1 MSFWIDA
8 AVREALGVS
17 GEPVPVEYTG
27 VGTDSR
33 TIGEGGLFVA
43 LVGDRYDGHAFL
55 KDIAQRGARG
65 AVVSKLSSDRPDG
78 LVYYLVEDTLKALGQ
93 LGLYRRR
100 QLDALVCAVT
110 GSNGKTTTKE
120 MLRALL
126 STKYRVHATAGNLN
140 NRIGTPLTLLAAPDD
155 AQALVI
161 ELGTSLPGE
170 IAQLGAIVEPDAA
183 VVTAISEEHLEGL
196 GDLRGVLLEETSILR
211 AVRPGGFAVVSD
223 EPPALAEEARSMMPD
238 ARSVKVA
245 GWSERADV
253 DLRARDVRVDERG
266 DVRFQ
271 WNEAEVYVPL
281 RGRHNARN
289 ALIALG
295 VASEWGVDI
304 AEAIAA
310 LATLKAA
317 KMRGELHEYGKLT
330 VIADC
335 YNSNPASLASAIDL
349 LESLPQKRR
358 RVAVVG
364 SMLELGTG
372 SAELHERAAR
382 EIADTRIDLIVAT
395 GAFVPAF
402 EALRDELGQRLI
414 LESDPEMAW
423 DTLKTRLYGDEIV
436 LLKGSRGVALE
447 RLLPRLEAYGSAPPP
462 RGGLRAGGEESTHR
476 GAKTAHPAEHSHE

>member
-1 MSFWIDA
+1 MSFWIDG
-8 AVREALGVS
+8 AVREALSINGQRLS
-17 GEPVPVEYTG
+17 VEYTG

-55 KDIAQRGARG
+55 TDIAKKGARG
-65 AVVSKLSSDRPDG
+65 AVVSKLTSNRPDG
-78 LVYYLVEDTLKALGQ
+78 LIYYLVEDTLKALGQ

-110 GSNGKTTTKE
+110 GSNGKTTTKD
-120 MLRALL
+120 MLSAML
-126 STKYRVHATAGNLN
+126 STKYRVHATSGNYN

-155 AQALVI
+155 AEALVV

-170 IAQLGAIVEPDAA
+170 IAQLGEIVEPNAA

-196 GDLRGVLLEETSILR
+196 GDLRGVLQEETSILR
-211 AVRPGGFAVVSD
+211 ALRPGGFAVVAD
-223 EPPALAEEARSMMPD
+223 EPPELADEARAIMADP
-238 ARSVKVA
+238 RSVRVA

-253 DLRARDVRVDERG
+253 DLRARDIRIDARG
-266 DVRFQ
+266 DVRFD
-271 WNEAEVYVPL
+271 WNQTEVHVPL

-295 VASEWGVDI
+295 VASQWGVDI
-304 AEAIAA
+304 AEAVAA
-310 LATLKAA
+310 LATLKPA

-349 LESLPQKRR
+349 LESLPQQRR

-364 SMLELGTG
+364 SMLELGPG
-372 SAELHERAAR
+372 SAELHERAAQQ
-382 EIADTRIDLIVAT
+382 IADAKVDLIVAT
-395 GAFVPAF
+395 GEFVPAF
-402 EALRDELGQRLI
+402 ESLREKLGQRLI
-414 LESDPEMAW
+414 LEKDPLEAW
-423 DTLKTRLYGDEIV
+423 TSLKTRLHGDELI

-447 RLLPRLEAYGSAPPP
+447 RLLPHLQAYGSAPPP
-462 RGGLRAGGEESTHR
+462 RGGPRAGGEQSEHR
-476 GAKTAHPAEHSHE
+476 GAKTAQTAEHFHD